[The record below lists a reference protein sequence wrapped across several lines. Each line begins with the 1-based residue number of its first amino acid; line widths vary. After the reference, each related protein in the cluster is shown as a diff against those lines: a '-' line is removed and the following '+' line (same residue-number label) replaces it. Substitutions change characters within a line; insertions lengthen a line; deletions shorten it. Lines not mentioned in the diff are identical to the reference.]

1 MRDRLQ
7 SIAHE
12 TREAVARETMDL
24 QFRFA
29 VEDSGTFSGH
39 AVVFGEQN
47 RHRELYAPGVF
58 KRTLEEHRANG
69 TTPVMLW
76 SHNPAEVIGVWTD
89 IREDATGLS
98 VRGQLLMDTVRGREV
113 ASMLKAKAVS
123 GLSIGFRKVKDR
135 IGRDGIRTLL
145 DVDLPEI
152 SIVAVPSAGRARI
165 TDYRNHPETGRAS
178 SAAAFVATCRKASR
192 SLKGK

>member
-1 MRDRLQ
+1 MDHL
-7 SIAHE
+7 
-12 TREAVARETMDL
+12 DL
-24 QFRFA
+24 QVRFA
-29 VEDSGTFSGH
+29 VEESGSFSGH

-69 TTPVMLW
+69 TAPVMLW

-89 IREDATGLS
+89 VREDATGLA

-113 ASMLKAKAVS
+113 ASMLKNKAVS
-123 GLSIGFRKVKDR
+123 GLSIGFRKV
-135 IGRDGIRTLL
+135 RDKFGAGGVRTLL

-165 TDYRNHPETGRAS
+165 TDYRNHPGREL
-178 SAAAFVATCRKASR
+178 SAAAFVEACRKAKR
-192 SLKGK
+192 SLEK